1 MSKQYSDIIS
11 DGGMDPR
18 TEYEKTRW
26 TDTDTTKEENIASLQ
41 HDLEVVRELY
51 KDDDEFIPFL
61 AKLCDKLERKCG
73 KSTHS
78 DDEIKEEIWNRF
90 MENMKFVVKREDGP
104 ILPSNF
110 LGSVE
115 KHRLK
120 FMKIDIRDLTK

>member
-1 MSKQYSDIIS
+1 MTDKYSDIIS

-18 TEYEKTRW
+18 SEYEEARRP
-26 TDTDTTKEENIASLQ
+26 DQDN
-41 HDLEVVRELY
+41 
-51 KDDDEFIPFL
+51 
-61 AKLCDKLERKCG
+61 
-73 KSTHS
+73 
-78 DDEIKEEIWNRF
+78 IKEEIWNRF
-90 MENMKFVVKREDGP
+90 MENMKFVAEHGKEP